1 MDETGV
7 ELRLSTRATPELLS
21 GFDQVVLATGVTPR
35 RVDFPGHDHPTVVG
49 YLDVLQ
55 RRVVIGGRVDHIG
68 SGGLG
73 LDVAQFPAQAA
84 PPPTPASTPWVRAW
98 GLDRPPPPRR
108 PSPQRP
114 TGKDVELSEETQ

>member
-35 RVDFPGHDHPTVVG
+35 RIDFPGHDHPKVVG

-55 RRVVIGGRVDHIG
+55 RRVVIGGRVAIIG
-68 SGGLG
+68 AGGIGFGVAAFLVQDAPSPS
-73 LDVAQFPAQAA
+73 LDSPPWLAERGVARHF
-84 PPPTPASTPWVRAW
+84 
-98 GLDRPPPPRR
+98 RPPGDRKR
-108 PSPQRP
+108 NR
-114 TGKDVELSEETQ
+114 